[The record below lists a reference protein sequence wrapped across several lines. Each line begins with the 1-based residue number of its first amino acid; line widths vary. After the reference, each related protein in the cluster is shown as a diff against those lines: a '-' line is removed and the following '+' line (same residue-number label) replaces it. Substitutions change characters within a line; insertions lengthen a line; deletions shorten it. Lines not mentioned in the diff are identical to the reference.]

1 MTSSYR
7 EVKSSKSS
15 SYSDK
20 ITARRM
26 ESIQGILH
34 FWVRVST
41 SFELPTVRV
50 SASQLYME

>member
-20 ITARRM
+20 ITASM

>member
-1 MTSSYR
+1 MTSSCR

-20 ITARRM
+20 ITARSM

-41 SFELPTVRV
+41 SFELPTVLV